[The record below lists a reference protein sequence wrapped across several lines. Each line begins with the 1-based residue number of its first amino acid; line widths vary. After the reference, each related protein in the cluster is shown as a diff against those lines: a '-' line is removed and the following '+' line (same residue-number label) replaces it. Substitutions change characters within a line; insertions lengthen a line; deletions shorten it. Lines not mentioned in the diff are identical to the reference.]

1 MLFIKKDTSDETIK
15 YNQLETLEV
24 EDVTGL
30 KKKIAGIN
38 SRLDRT
44 ARRIYK
50 FEDCTEGLI

>member
-30 KKKIAGIN
+30 KKKKN
-38 SRLDRT
+38 SWDKL
-44 ARRIYK
+44 
-50 FEDCTEGLI
+50 